1 MGVKENDIDR
11 LLSVGLANNTHIAL
25 AGNSICV
32 PVMENIFKV
41 FFCDYENEK
50 KIKLYYDYMTPD
62 SFFGDVE
69 YVIEQREGNDFK
81 YNITG
86 IYETC
91 DEDDEDCIW
100 IHYEKVK

>member
-1 MGVKENDIDR
+1 MQKNWIGK
-11 LLSVGLANNTHIAL
+11 SVGCEIDFVTN
-25 AGNSICV
+25 
-32 PVMENIFKV
+32 
-41 FFCDYENEK
+41 NEK
-50 KIKLYYDYMTPD
+50 KIKLYYDYITPD